1 MDAMISSLGNEESSH
16 LGNSAVEAQGWL
28 KEIVLIY
35 NCFQALN
42 HCKYKR
48 HVGKYNVKFMRGVSS
63 SDSNQCEIW

>member
-1 MDAMISSLGNEESSH
+1 MDAMISSLGNEEAPY

-42 HCKYKR
+42 HCKYQR
-48 HVGKYNVKFMRGVSS
+48 RVGKYNV
-63 SDSNQCEIW
+63 

>member
-16 LGNSAVEAQGWL
+16 FGNSAVEAQGWL

-48 HVGKYNVKFMRGVSS
+48 HVGKYNVL
-63 SDSNQCEIW
+63 